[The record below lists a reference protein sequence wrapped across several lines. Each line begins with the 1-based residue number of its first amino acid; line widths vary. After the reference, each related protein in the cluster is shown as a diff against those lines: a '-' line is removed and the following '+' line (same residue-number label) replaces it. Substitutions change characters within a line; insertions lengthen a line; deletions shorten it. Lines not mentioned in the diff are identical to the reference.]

1 MYGRKSFGSY
11 PVSTSTQMISKIFL
25 WLLSS
30 KNPYLHISKCFKR
43 MITSGLNNGQSKTGV
58 VNISTLLSHIAPS
71 GEASSSQSQMAQAD
85 PDDIFLN
92 IQRASSITKS
102 IYFDFYSLSKG
113 EFIRNVKDLGNE
125 IELKFVRDMVTAIV
139 RRRTGF
145 TGNTV
150 ERKKCDGLKEKLAS
164 DIYLMFAF
172 GEGSIQ
178 SLPKHILKSD
188 GRSTSDQ
195 SSQTNIDSYF
205 AQKDELNAL
214 RVELMSKI
222 EEIKKTLLKAPEES
236 SQNMPEQ
243 PSHECSMFTDSVMT
257 KSMYDANPVDAM
269 SRSLPRNRAKSSP
282 TTPLQPTEPEAN
294 SNSIKVIFIGDSLLH
309 RMNTEKMNVGNIP
322 GIKLTKPGDTLEGS
336 VCRARDYLSKHC
348 DQVCNIVLLAG
359 TNDLHKRKCSPK
371 SLLEA
376 LDDSINE
383 LKSFSNLQDIFLV
396 KLPPR
401 CDIASVNHKVNIYN
415 QLLDDH
421 FINIESVSIIDTVP
435 LENRFLYKDGLHL
448 SDLGLDKQCR
458 IILSIL
464 YRKLAPELKRERTK
478 RKSNST
484 KHRPRT

>member
-1 MYGRKSFGSY
+1 
-11 PVSTSTQMISKIFL
+11 
-25 WLLSS
+25 
-30 KNPYLHISKCFKR
+30 
-43 MITSGLNNGQSKTGV
+43 
-58 VNISTLLSHIAPS
+58 
-71 GEASSSQSQMAQAD
+71 
-85 PDDIFLN
+85 
-92 IQRASSITKS
+92 
-102 IYFDFYSLSKG
+102 
-113 EFIRNVKDLGNE
+113 
-125 IELKFVRDMVTAIV
+125 
-139 RRRTGF
+139 
-145 TGNTV
+145 
-150 ERKKCDGLKEKLAS
+150 
-164 DIYLMFAF
+164 
-172 GEGSIQ
+172 
-178 SLPKHILKSD
+178 
-188 GRSTSDQ
+188 
-195 SSQTNIDSYF
+195 
-205 AQKDELNAL
+205 
-214 RVELMSKI
+214 
-222 EEIKKTLLKAPEES
+222 
-236 SQNMPEQ
+236 
-243 PSHECSMFTDSVMT
+243 MFTDSVMT

-309 RMNTEKMNVGNIP
+309 RMNTKKMNVGNIP

-359 TNDLHKRKCSPK
+359 TNDLRKRKCSPK

-421 FINIESVSIIDTVP
+421 FTNIESVSIIDTVP

-484 KHRPRT
+484 KHRPLENISSDRIVGIQCNFPNKNLLFVLGVYLPSSNAKLEEFQEYFDHLWALYGSLSARRYVLILGDLNGDLGNSLGDKGSYEPNQRGFKLLDLVDFFNLCPINLLGSCSGPLESYISHCGRYRSTIDYILLPNCLLHNIVSAKTFDPHVDNTSDIIFQLKSVLATLIKLLIT